1 MYGQHARLV
10 QRPILIWWHH
20 HLFLVLFV
28 RESIIHIL
36 LAVVGPAAFMGNIDT
51 NMSVNVG
58 LNVIAQGEVARRGLH
73 VLSRKKN
80 FDIPHPSKKG
90 WRLRHTCPEAPT
102 NDVYIRGTV
111 KNEDTIELPSY
122 WKDFVDQDSITV
134 SLTPIG
140 SHQNVIVKRIDK
152 DKIYLQSQ
160 GLPIHCFY
168 HVYKKERMEK
178 DLFQSTKV
186 ELLETTQVTTTNI
199 QFQDTT
205 TI

>member
-1 MYGQHARLV
+1 MDL
-10 QRPILIWWHH
+10 P
-20 HLFLVLFV
+20 
-28 RESIIHIL
+28 
-36 LAVVGPAAFMGNIDT
+36 
-51 NMSVNVG
+51 
-58 LNVIAQGEVARRGLH
+58 GEVVSVVVVMFCQERKFIFHTHQRKDGDTY
-73 VLSRKKN
+73 LSG
-80 FDIPHPSKKG
+80 SS
-90 WRLRHTCPEAPT
+90 T

-168 HVYKKERMEK
+168 HVCVRKKRWRK
-178 DLFQSTKV
+178 I
-186 ELLETTQVTTTNI
+186 NPRI
-199 QFQDTT
+199 
-205 TI
+205 

>member
-1 MYGQHARLV
+1 
-10 QRPILIWWHH
+10 
-20 HLFLVLFV
+20 
-28 RESIIHIL
+28 
-36 LAVVGPAAFMGNIDT
+36 MGNVDCRD
-51 NMSVNVG
+51 NVQCRG
-58 LNVIAQGEVARRGLH
+58 LNDCTWIEVVFRCGLH

-168 HVYKKERMEK
+168 HVYAQKRKRWRK
-178 DLFQSTKV
+178 I
-186 ELLETTQVTTTNI
+186 NPRI
-199 QFQDTT
+199 
-205 TI
+205 